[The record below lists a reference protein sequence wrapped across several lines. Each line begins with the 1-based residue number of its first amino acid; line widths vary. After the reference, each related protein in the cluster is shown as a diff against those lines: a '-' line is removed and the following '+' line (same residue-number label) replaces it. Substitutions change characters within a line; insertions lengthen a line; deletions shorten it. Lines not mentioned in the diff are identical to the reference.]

1 MLSKEEQ
8 CLNYV
13 RDILERFLLQDDYVF
28 TKEQLGKISRFKMVL
43 IACNYLFQG
52 NLKTDLTTVEISQHF
67 FLEKT
72 REKISNVGYE
82 NLRKLQKELN
92 EQKEIILKTFT
103 PLCLRSKPS
112 RDKIIDGELKDMF
125 TYLFYEKHSEIYGKK
140 DSTTFEL
147 MLLAFTSTLQKF
159 SIYTIRIAYNK
170 ILTKRGMPEICDI
183 LEACEQTHK
192 QSLNIISNINFILS
206 I

>member
-125 TYLFYEKHSEIYGKK
+125 TYLFYAKHSEIYGKK